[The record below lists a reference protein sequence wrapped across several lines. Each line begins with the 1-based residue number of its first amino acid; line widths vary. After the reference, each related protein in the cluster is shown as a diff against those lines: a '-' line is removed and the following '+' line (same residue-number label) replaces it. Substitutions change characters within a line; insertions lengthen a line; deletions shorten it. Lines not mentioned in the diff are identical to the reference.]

1 MFTPAKIA
9 QMAAF
14 FTEKQGG
21 TIDMLKLVKL
31 LYLADRE
38 AMDRFGEPISYDNF
52 FSMDTGPV
60 GTNTLNLLDGFV
72 GGADGA
78 KWGEWIS
85 DRENH
90 KVSLNREF
98 GRDDL
103 DELSDADLEVLG
115 VVWQQFGRMDKWT
128 IRDWTHNNCGEWQD
142 PEGSRLP
149 ITDAE
154 ILREVGLEPE
164 EADELAADIQAE
176 RHLDSLLS
184 TQ

>member
-1 MFTPAKIA
+1 MFTPSKIA

-38 AMDRFGEPISYDNF
+38 AMSRFGEPISYDNF
-52 FSMDTGPV
+52 VSMQHGPL
-60 GTNTLNLLDGFV
+60 GSRTLDLLNGFIS
-72 GGADGA
+72 GAPAA

-90 KVSLNREF
+90 EVSLKRQF
-98 GRDDL
+98 DRSDL
-103 DELSDADLEVLG
+103 DELSDADLDVLE

-128 IRDWTHNNCGEWQD
+128 IRDWIHDNCDEWQD
-142 PEGSRLP
+142 PDGSSLP
-149 ITDAE
+149 ISDADV
-154 ILREVGLEPE
+154 LKAVGVDPA
-164 EADELAADIQAE
+164 EAEDLAADIQEE
-176 RHLDSLLS
+176 RRLERLMSA
-184 TQ
+184 Q